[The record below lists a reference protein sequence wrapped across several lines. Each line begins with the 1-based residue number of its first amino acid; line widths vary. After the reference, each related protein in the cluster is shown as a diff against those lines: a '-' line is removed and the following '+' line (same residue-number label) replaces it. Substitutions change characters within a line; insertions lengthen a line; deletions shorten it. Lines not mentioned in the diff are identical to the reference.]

1 MLQKLGDHIK
11 NCLERAEKCR
21 AAATAASSD
30 AEMRA
35 QLLDLAQQWQ
45 HVAKSYEFI
54 ESLERFLIDQQNHSL
69 PKEVEKLPKD
79 GPTE

>member
-1 MLQKLGDHIK
+1 M
-11 NCLERAEKCR
+11 CR
-21 AAATAASSD
+21 G
-30 AEMRA
+30 

-69 PKEVEKLPKD
+69 PKEVEKLPKE

>member
-1 MLQKLGDHIK
+1 VLQKLGDHIK
-11 NCLERAEKCR
+11 NCLERSETCR
-21 AAATAASSD
+21 AAAASSSD
-30 AEMRA
+30 ADVRA